1 MSRPHLDEI
10 MTSLRMPLR
19 DVAKT
24 LRVASNVADSPLRDI
39 SHVLPS
45 PLRDMIKQSMRQA
58 DEIGSQL
65 FERGMPSNQ
74 QLLDARDTLE
84 SHGSGQA
91 SGLASWPDGQPNLVK
106 TISFAMSEGL
116 KRLHQEDWVVSN
128 VRLSMIVADKLSNRS
143 AEEPISA
150 SAALLTSAILGS
162 HAVFTLKDLLP
173 SKAPELVE
181 ANTVATFAAF
191 LWLCIER
198 DADQDDALLLQLCID
213 VTLSSQDEVEQAL
226 GSQADLATLFDRLA
240 MVI

>member
-1 MSRPHLDEI
+1 MSRPPINEI
-10 MTSLRMPLR
+10 MTTLRMPLR

-24 LRVASNVADSPLRDI
+24 LRVASHVADSPLRDI

-65 FERGMPSNQ
+65 FERGMPSPQ
-74 QLLDARDTLE
+74 QILDARGTLE
-84 SHGSGQA
+84 SHEGGQA
-91 SGLASWPDGQPNLVK
+91 GGLDGQANLVK

-128 VRLSMIVADKLSNRS
+128 VRLSMIVADKLSRRS
-143 AEEPISA
+143 SDAPISA
-150 SAALLTSAILGS
+150 NAALMTSAILAS

-181 ANTVATFAAF
+181 ANSVATFASF

-198 DADQDDALLLQLCID
+198 DTDQDDALLLQLCID

-226 GSQADLATLFDRLA
+226 GSQADLAALFDRLA